1 MTSRATLP
9 ANEIATDPQS
19 GFFLPDAEVP
29 ELEFA
34 GIRAQYAALRDAI
47 APRVAEVFRHGRFV
61 MGPEI
66 EALEEALCAFCGA
79 REAVAVSSGTD
90 ALVAPLMALGV
101 GPGDAVFVPSFTFTA
116 TAEVALLLGA
126 SPVFVDIGERSFNID
141 PDDLRRRIA
150 KVRADGVLIPKAVIA
165 VDLFGLPADYD
176 ALGAIAEEEGLT
188 TIGDAAQSF
197 GGRRGNRKVGTLA
210 PVTTTSFY
218 PAKPLGCYGDGGA
231 VFTDDPEIAALL
243 RSIRV
248 HGQGSVQYAVDRV
261 GLNARLDSL
270 QAAVLLGK
278 LPAFE
283 GEVAARNRLADRYDA
298 GLGDVVRTPLRPDGS
313 VSTWAQYS
321 ILVDDR
327 DGVRARLAEAGVPT
341 AVYYPAPMHLQP
353 AYRDYG
359 AGEGSLPVSEAL
371 CGRILSLPMHAYMRD
386 EAADRVIEA
395 VRAAAGRPRRLSRS
409 EAG

>member
-1 MTSRATLP
+1 MSEEL
-9 ANEIATDPQS
+9 QS
-19 GFFLPDAEVP
+19 FFLPDGEVP

-34 GIRAQYAALRDAI
+34 GIRAQYVALKDAI
-47 APRVAEVFRHGRFV
+47 APRIAEVFRHGRFI
-61 MGPEI
+61 MGPEVA
-66 EALEEALCAFCGA
+66 ALEEALCAFCGA
-79 REAVAVSSGTD
+79 GEAVAVSSGTD
-90 ALVAPLMALGV
+90 ALVAPLMAFGV

-141 PDDLRRRIA
+141 PGDLRRRIA
-150 KVRADGVLIPKAVIA
+150 QVRAGGALTPRAVIA
-165 VDLFGLPADYD
+165 VDLFGLPADYE
-176 ALGAIAEEEGLT
+176 ALGAIAEEEGLNL
-188 TIGDAAQSF
+188 IGDAAQSF

-231 VFTDDPEIAALL
+231 LFTDDPEMADWL

-248 HGQGSVQYAVDRV
+248 HGQGSVQYAVERV

-298 GLGDVVRTPLRPDGS
+298 GLGDVVCTPLRPAGS

-327 DGVRARLAEAGVPT
+327 DGVRTRLGEAGIPT

-353 AYRDYG
+353 AYKDHG
-359 AGEGSLPVSEAL
+359 AGKGSLPVSEAL

-395 VRAAAGRPRRLSRS
+395 VRAAVK
-409 EAG
+409 

>member
-1 MTSRATLP
+1 MKPAAQSPPVGTAPEATP
-9 ANEIATDPQS
+9 AMPQS
-19 GFFLPDAEVP
+19 FFLPDAEVP
-29 ELEFA
+29 DLEFA
-34 GIRAQYAALRDAI
+34 GIRAQYAALKDAI
-47 APRVAEVFRHGRFV
+47 APRVAEVFRHGRFI

-101 GPGDAVFVPSFTFTA
+101 GPGDAVFVPGFTFTA

-126 SPVFVDIGERSFNID
+126 APVFVDVEERSFNID

-150 KVRADGVLIPKAVIA
+150 QVRADGALTPKAVIA
-165 VDLFGLPADYD
+165 VDLFGLPADYE
-176 ALGAIAEEEGLT
+176 ALAAIAGEVGLSL
-188 TIGDAAQSF
+188 IGDAAQSF
-197 GGRRGNRKVGTLA
+197 GGRRGNRRVGTLA

-231 VFTDDPEIAALL
+231 VVTDDPEMAALL

-248 HGQGSVQYAVDRV
+248 HGQGSVQYAVERV

-298 GLGDVVRTPLRPDGS
+298 GIGDVVATPFRPDGCT
-313 VSTWAQYS
+313 STWAQYS

-327 DGVRARLAEAGVPT
+327 DGVRARLAEAGIPT
-341 AVYYPAPMHLQP
+341 AVYYPEPMHLQP
-353 AYRDYG
+353 AYRDHG

-386 EAADRVIEA
+386 EVADRVIEA
-395 VRAAAGRPRRLSRS
+395 VRAAVA
-409 EAG
+409 

>member
-1 MTSRATLP
+1 MTPKAAAPIETAP
-9 ANEIATDPQS
+9 EHAD

-34 GIRAQYAALRDAI
+34 GIRAQYAALKDAI
-47 APRVAEVFRHGRFV
+47 APCIAEVFRHGRFI

-126 SPVFVDIGERSFNID
+126 SPVFVDVEECSFNID
-141 PDDLRRRIA
+141 PDDLRRHIA
-150 KVRADGVLIPKAVIA
+150 QVRADGALTPKAVIA
-165 VDLFGLPADYD
+165 VDLFGLPADYE
-176 ALGAIAEEEGLT
+176 ALAAISEEEGLSL
-188 TIGDAAQSF
+188 IGDAAQSF

-218 PAKPLGCYGDGGA
+218 PAKPFGCYGDGGA
-231 VFTDDPEIAALL
+231 VFTDDPEMAELL

-248 HGQGSVQYAVDRV
+248 HGQGSVQYAVERI
-261 GLNARLDSL
+261 GLNARLDTL

-298 GLGDVVRTPLRPDGS
+298 GLGDAVVTPFRPDGC

-327 DGVRARLAEAGVPT
+327 DGVRARLAEAGIPT

-353 AYRDYG
+353 AYRAWG
-359 AGEGSLPVSEAL
+359 EGEGSLPISEAL
-371 CGRILSLPMHAYMRD
+371 CGRIFSLPMHAYMRD
-386 EAADRVIEA
+386 EAADRVIEG
-395 VRAAAGRPRRLSRS
+395 VRAAVA
-409 EAG
+409 

>member
-9 ANEIATDPQS
+9 ENEIATDPQS

-34 GIRAQYAALRDAI
+34 GIRAQYAALREAI

-327 DGVRARLAEAGVPT
+327 DGVRAQLAEAGVPT

>member
-1 MTSRATLP
+1 MTPKAAARPIETAP
-9 ANEIATDPQS
+9 ENAH
-19 GFFLPDAEVP
+19 GFSLPDAEVP

-34 GIRAQYAALRDAI
+34 GIRAQYAALKDGI
-47 APRVAEVFRHGRFV
+47 ALRIAEVFRHGRFI

-66 EALEEALCAFCGA
+66 EALEAALCTFCGA

-101 GPGDAVFVPSFTFTA
+101 GSGDAVFVPSFTFTA

-126 SPVFVDIGERSFNID
+126 APVFVDVGERSFNID

-150 KVRADGVLIPKAVIA
+150 QVRADGALTPKAVIA
-165 VDLFGLPADYD
+165 VDLFGLPADYE
-176 ALGAIAEEEGLT
+176 ALAAIAGEEDLSL
-188 TIGDAAQSF
+188 IGDAAQSF
-197 GGRRGNRKVGTLA
+197 GGRRGNRNVGTLA

-231 VFTDDPEIAALL
+231 VFTDDSGMADRL

-248 HGQGSVQYAVDRV
+248 HGQGSVQYAVERV

-298 GLGDVVRTPLRPDGS
+298 GLGDVVSTPFRPDGC

-327 DGVRARLAEAGVPT
+327 DGVRARLAEAGIPT

-353 AYRDYG
+353 AYRDHG

-371 CGRILSLPMHAYMRD
+371 CGRVLSLPMHAYMQD

-395 VRAAAGRPRRLSRS
+395 VRAAVG
-409 EAG
+409 